1 LKHQLDFTESLFL
14 EGKVVA
20 LEDLYEG
27 MVLTSISGYPIEIRI
42 NPLRAKNI
50 SVAIELSNRF
60 YKNGVLHFLSQY
72 PNPLIIWIGKSLF
85 DVLVETNEKRH
96 GDLSVI
102 IELIQASP
110 DDFKNLLELHAGD
123 TSAYTLFAP
132 TNAAMS
138 TVNHTSLVLN
148 ETTLLTFLEN
158 HLVSGNFA
166 RRFWRHMPIS
176 AEATSDSGLTMTT
189 QAGQVLDV
197 KINDTTVTING
208 IVTIVQ
214 GDVFCEQGIMHVIDN
229 PLSNF

>member
-1 LKHQLDFTESLFL
+1 
-14 EGKVVA
+14 
-20 LEDLYEG
+20 
-27 MVLTSISGYPIEIRI
+27 
-42 NPLRAKNI
+42 
-50 SVAIELSNRF
+50 
-60 YKNGVLHFLSQY
+60 
-72 PNPLIIWIGKSLF
+72 
-85 DVLVETNEKRH
+85 
-96 GDLSVI
+96 
-102 IELIQASP
+102 
-110 DDFKNLLELHAGD
+110 
-123 TSAYTLFAP
+123 
-132 TNAAMS
+132 MS